1 MSEIRVRFA
10 PSPTGK
16 VHIGNIRAAIYNWLF
31 ARHTGGKFL
40 LRVEDTDLERS
51 TPEAIAVLFDCMKWL
66 GLDWDEEVFY
76 QTKNVKRHLEVVDQL
91 LASGHAYKVEKTSR
105 DGKTG
110 VVTMFKMPKEGT
122 IEFDDIVK
130 GHMAKKAEDIQ
141 DFAIVRSDGSPIFHI
156 ANVVDDIDQRVT
168 HIIRGDDHV
177 ENTFKHICIFRAL
190 GAEVPK
196 YGHLSMIVNQQGKP
210 YSKRDGAAFVGE
222 YREQGYLPEAL
233 FNYLLLLGWNPG
245 DDREVLTRE
254 EMVKLFELEKVHVT
268 AAMFDPKKLAWMN
281 GEYIK
286 KIPACEFRDM
296 MVRSAVSEGSSSG
309 SLGEY
314 AVSPRSDLRSAAE
327 HSADKTAASEGN
339 IGTSATAEGSSSR
352 NLGEYAVS
360 ARSDL
365 RSAADLSDADYAVPL
380 RSELCEKGER
390 IAWWDYLANQVQVRT
405 KFLKDIPGAI
415 RCFVSDDYPFDEK
428 AVEKRLKKPGVK
440 ELLLDLVERFSKVE
454 DWTAPAL
461 EAVVKELSQGNGM
474 GPWVHPIR
482 VAVSGRGE
490 GIGLF
495 EMLQLLGKE
504 KTLARLRHAAETLCA

>member
-1 MSEIRVRFA
+1 MSENTRVRFA

-16 VHIGNIRAAIYNWLF
+16 VHIGNIRAAIYNWLY

-76 QTKNVKRHLEVVDQL
+76 QTKNVKRHLEVVDRL
-91 LASGHAYKVEKTSR
+91 LASGRAYKVEKTSR

-110 VVTMFKMPKEGT
+110 VVTMFRMPKEGV

-130 GHMAKKAEDIQ
+130 GHMAKKAEDVQ

-177 ENTFKHICIFRAL
+177 ENTFKHIEIFKAL
-190 GAEVPK
+190 GAPVPK
-196 YGHLSMIVNQQGKP
+196 YAHLSMIVNQQGKP

-222 YREQGYLPEAL
+222 YRDEGYHPEAL

-245 DDREVLTRE
+245 DDREVLSRE
-254 EMVKLFELEKVHVT
+254 EMVSLFELEKVHVT
-268 AAMFDPKKLAWMN
+268 AAKFDIKKLQWMN
-281 GEYIK
+281 GEYVK
-286 KIPACEFRDM
+286 KIPQADFVKELKKR
-296 MVRSAVSEGSSSG
+296 
-309 SLGEY
+309 
-314 AVSPRSDLRSAAE
+314 AAE
-327 HSADKTAASEGN
+327 VEGGNAGAAE
-339 IGTSATAEGSSSR
+339 
-352 NLGEYAVS
+352 
-360 ARSDL
+360 
-365 RSAADLSDADYAVPL
+365 
-380 RSELCEKGER
+380 ER
-390 IAWWDYLANQVQVRT
+390 GDDWWNYLAEQLQPRT
-405 KFLKDIPGAI
+405 KLMKDIPAAI
-415 RCFVSDDYPFDEK
+415 RCFVADDFPFDEK
-428 AVEKRLKKPGVK
+428 AVEKRLRKEGVK
-440 ELLLDLVERFSKVE
+440 ATLLDLAERFANAPE
-454 DWTAPAL
+454 WTAPRL
-461 EAVVKELSQGNGM
+461 EELVKELSQGNGM

-495 EMLQLLGKE
+495 EMLQLLGRE
-504 KTLARLRHAAETLCA
+504 KTLARLRSAAEKYAL

>member
-1 MSEIRVRFA
+1 MSENTRVRFA

-16 VHIGNIRAAIYNWLF
+16 VHIGNIRAAIYNWLY

-76 QTKNVKRHLEVVDQL
+76 QTKNVKRHLEVVDKL
-91 LASGHAYKVEKTSR
+91 LASGRAYKVEKTSR

-110 VVTMFKMPKEGT
+110 VVTMFRMPKEGV

-130 GHMAKKAEDIQ
+130 GHMAKKAEDVQ

-177 ENTFKHICIFRAL
+177 ENTFKHIEIFKAL
-190 GAEVPK
+190 GAPVPK
-196 YGHLSMIVNQQGKP
+196 YAHLSMIVNQQGKP

-222 YREQGYLPEAL
+222 YRDEGYLPEAL

-245 DDREVLTRE
+245 DDREVLSRE
-254 EMVKLFELEKVHVT
+254 EMVSLFELEKVHVT
-268 AAMFDPKKLAWMN
+268 AAKFDIKKLQWMN
-281 GEYIK
+281 GEYVK
-286 KIPACEFRDM
+286 KIPKTEFRDM
-296 MVRSAVSEGSSSG
+296 LVSSSASEGSSSG
-309 SLGEY
+309 TLGEY
-314 AVSPRSDLRSAAE
+314 AVSLRSDLR
-327 HSADKTAASEGN
+327 D
-339 IGTSATAEGSSSR
+339 
-352 NLGEYAVS
+352 VS
-360 ARSDL
+360 
-365 RSAADLSDADYAVPL
+365 
-380 RSELCEKGER
+380 ER
-390 IAWWDYLANQVQVRT
+390 IAWWDYLAEQLQPRT
-405 KFLKDIPGAI
+405 KLMKDIPAAI
-415 RCFVSDDYPFDEK
+415 RCFVSDDFPFDEK
-428 AVEKRLKKPGVK
+428 AVEKRLRKEGVK
-440 ELLLDLVERFSKVE
+440 ATLLDLAERFANAPE
-454 DWTAPAL
+454 WTAPAL
-461 EAVVKELSQGNGM
+461 EALVKELSQGNGM

-495 EMLQLLGKE
+495 EMLQLLGRE
-504 KTLARLRHAAETLCA
+504 KTLARLRSAAEKYAL

>member
-1 MSEIRVRFA
+1 MSEEIRVRFA

-51 TPEAIAVLFDCMKWL
+51 TPEAIQVLFECMKWL
-66 GLDWDEEVFY
+66 GLDYDEEVFY
-76 QTKNVKRHLEVVDQL
+76 QTKNVQRHLAVAEQL
-91 LASGHAYKVEKTSR
+91 LASGHAYKVERTSR

-110 VVTMFKMPKEGT
+110 VVTMFKMPKDGT

-130 GHMAKKAEDIQ
+130 GHLAKKAEDIQ
-141 DFAIVRSDGSPIFHI
+141 DFAIVRSDGSPIFHL

-177 ENTFKHICIFRAL
+177 ENTFKHICIFKAL
-190 GAEVPK
+190 GAPVPK

-245 DDREVLTRE
+245 DDREILTRE

-286 KIPACEFRDM
+286 KIPAADFKAELQKR
-296 MVRSAVSEGSSSG
+296 VA
-309 SLGEY
+309 
-314 AVSPRSDLRSAAE
+314 AATDLAGKS
-327 HSADKTAASEGN
+327 
-339 IGTSATAEGSSSR
+339 
-352 NLGEYAVS
+352 
-360 ARSDL
+360 
-365 RSAADLSDADYAVPL
+365 LSDAAAAPRPD
-380 RSELCEKGER
+380 G
-390 IAWWDYLANQVQVRT
+390 WWEYLVEQLQPRT
-405 KFLKDIPGAI
+405 KVLNDMPGNCL
-415 RCFVSDDYPFDEK
+415 CFFTDDYPVDPK

-440 ELLLDLVERFSKVE
+440 ETLLDLVTRFEAVE

-461 EAVVKELSQGNGM
+461 ENVVKALSQGNGM

-504 KTLARLRHAAETLCA
+504 KTLARLRKAADELAE

>member
-1 MSEIRVRFA
+1 MSDIRVRFA

-51 TPEAIAVLFDCMKWL
+51 TPEAIQVLFDCMKWL

-91 LASGHAYKVEKTSR
+91 LASGHAYKVERTSR
-105 DGKTG
+105 EGKTG
-110 VVTMFKMPKEGT
+110 IVTMFRMPKEGT

-190 GAEVPK
+190 GAEVPR
-196 YGHLSMIVNQQGKP
+196 YAHLSMIVNQQGKP

-286 KIPACEFRDM
+286 KIPAAEFRDM
-296 MVRSAVSEGSSSG
+296 LVRSSASEGSSSG

-314 AVSPRSDLRSAAE
+314 AVSLRPDLR
-327 HSADKTAASEGN
+327 DAS
-339 IGTSATAEGSSSR
+339 
-352 NLGEYAVS
+352 
-360 ARSDL
+360 
-365 RSAADLSDADYAVPL
+365 
-380 RSELCEKGER
+380 ER
-390 IAWWDYLANQVQVRT
+390 IAWWDYLAAQIQVRT
-405 KFLKDIPGAI
+405 KFLTGLGDSI
-415 RCFVSDDYPFDEK
+415 RCFVSDDFPFDEK

-440 ELLLDLVERFSKVE
+440 ALLLDLAERFEKVA
-454 DWTAPAL
+454 DWSAPAL

-495 EMLQLLGKE
+495 EMLQLLGRE
-504 KTLARLRHAAETLCA
+504 TTLARLRKAADTLAME

>member
-1 MSEIRVRFA
+1 MSDIRVRFA

-16 VHIGNIRAAIYNWLF
+16 VHIGNIRAAIYNWLY

-40 LRVEDTDLERS
+40 LRIEDTDLERS
-51 TPEAIAVLFDCMKWL
+51 TPEAIKALIECMEWL
-66 GLDWDEEVFY
+66 KLDWDEEVFY

-110 VVTMFKMPKEGT
+110 VVTMFRMPKEGV

-177 ENTFKHICIFRAL
+177 ENTFKHICIFKAL
-190 GAEVPK
+190 GAPVPK

-222 YREQGYLPEAL
+222 FREQGYLPEAL

-245 DDREVLTRE
+245 DDREVLSRD

-268 AAMFDPKKLAWMN
+268 AAMFDLKKLQWMN
-281 GEYIK
+281 GEYVK
-286 KIPACEFRDM
+286 RLPRDVFEAELRKRVESAGLSVPDGFNMPALIDQM
-296 MVRSAVSEGSSSG
+296 
-309 SLGEY
+309 
-314 AVSPRSDLRSAAE
+314 
-327 HSADKTAASEGN
+327 
-339 IGTSATAEGSSSR
+339 
-352 NLGEYAVS
+352 
-360 ARSDL
+360 
-365 RSAADLSDADYAVPL
+365 
-380 RSELCEKGER
+380 
-390 IAWWDYLANQVQVRT
+390 QVRT
-405 KFLKDIPGAI
+405 KFLNDMPANVAY
-415 RCFVSDDYPFDEK
+415 FFTDDYPYDEK
-428 AVEKRLKKPGVK
+428 SVEKRLKKDGVK
-440 ELLLDLVERFSKVE
+440 DTLLDLVQRFSGVAE
-454 DWTAPAL
+454 WTAPAL
-461 EAVVKELSQGNGM
+461 ESVIKELSQGNGM

-482 VAVSGRGE
+482 VAVSGRMDGP
-490 GIGLF
+490 GLF
-495 EMLQLLGKE
+495 EMLEILGRE
-504 KTLARLRHAAETLCA
+504 KTLARLKKTADML

>member
-1 MSEIRVRFA
+1 MENQIRVRFA

-51 TPEAIAVLFDCMKWL
+51 TPEAIQALFECMEWL
-66 GLDWDEEVFY
+66 GLDYDEEVFY

-91 LASGHAYKVEKTSR
+91 IASGHAYKVEKTSR

-110 VVTMFKMPKEGT
+110 VVTMFRMPKEGV

-190 GAEVPK
+190 GAPVPK

-222 YREQGYLPEAL
+222 FRAEGYLPDAL

-245 DDREVLTRE
+245 DEREVLTRD
-254 EMVKLFELEKVHVT
+254 EMVALFELEKVHVT
-268 AAMFDPKKLAWMN
+268 AARFDIKKLQWMN

-286 KIPACEFRDM
+286 RLPRD
-296 MVRSAVSEGSSSG
+296 VFEAE
-309 SLGEY
+309 
-314 AVSPRSDLRSAAE
+314 LRSRVAAAGL
-327 HSADKTAASEGN
+327 SIPDN
-339 IGTSATAEGSSSR
+339 F
-352 NLGEYAVS
+352 
-360 ARSDL
+360 DL
-365 RSAADLSDADYAVPL
+365 PFLI
-380 RSELCEKGER
+380 E
-390 IAWWDYLANQVQVRT
+390 QMQVRT
-405 KFLKDIPGAI
+405 KFLNDMPGNIAY
-415 RCFVSDDYPFDEK
+415 FFTDDYAIDEK

-440 ELLLDLVERFSKVE
+440 ETLVDLVQRFSAIADA
-454 DWTAPAL
+454 DWTAPKL
-461 EAVVKELSQGNGM
+461 EELVKGLSQGNGM

-482 VAVSGRGE
+482 VAVSGRME
-490 GIGLF
+490 GPGLF
-495 EMLQLLGKE
+495 EMLQLLGK
-504 KTLARLRHAAETLCA
+504 TTTIARLQKTADAL

>member
-1 MSEIRVRFA
+1 MSEVRVRFA

-16 VHIGNIRAAIYNWLF
+16 VHIGNIRAAIYNYLF

-66 GLDWDEEVFY
+66 GLDYDEEVFY
-76 QTKNVKRHLEVVDQL
+76 QTKNVKRHLEVVEEL
-91 LASGHAYKVEKTSR
+91 KAKGFAYECEKTSR

-110 VVTMFKMPKEGT
+110 KVVMFKMPKEGV

-156 ANVVDDIDQRVT
+156 ANVVDDIDQKVT

-177 ENTFKHICIFRAL
+177 ENTFKHICIFKAL
-190 GAEVPK
+190 GAPVPK

-222 YREQGYLPEAL
+222 YRDEGYLPEAL

-254 EMVKLFELEKVHVT
+254 EMIKEFDLEKVHVT
-268 AAMFDPKKLAWMN
+268 AAKFDLKKLQWMN
-281 GEYIK
+281 GEYVK
-286 KIPACEFRDM
+286 KIPAEEFQGLLKNAIDGNREQ
-296 MVRSAVSEGSSSG
+296 STAVDGAW
-309 SLGEY
+309 LG
-314 AVSPRSDLRSAAE
+314 
-327 HSADKTAASEGN
+327 
-339 IGTSATAEGSSSR
+339 
-352 NLGEYAVS
+352 
-360 ARSDL
+360 
-365 RSAADLSDADYAVPL
+365 
-380 RSELCEKGER
+380 
-390 IAWWDYLANQVQVRT
+390 YLAEQVQPRT
-405 KFLKDIPGAI
+405 KFLSKIADGLEYL
-415 RCFVSDDYPFDEK
+415 FTDDYPVDEK
-428 AVEKRLKKPGVK
+428 AVEKRLKKEGAK
-440 ELLLDLVERFSKVE
+440 K
-454 DWTAPAL
+454 AL
-461 EAVVKELSQGNGM
+461 EEVIALFAAVAEGDWLATKLEELVKGLSQGNGM
-474 GPWVHPIR
+474 GAWVHPIR

-495 EMLQLLGKE
+495 EMLQLLGKA
-504 KTLARLRHAAETLCA
+504 KTLERLESALAIAV

>member
-91 LASGHAYKVEKTSR
+91 LASGHAYKVERTSR

-110 VVTMFKMPKEGT
+110 VVTMFKMPKEGV

-254 EMVKLFELEKVHVT
+254 EMIKLFELEKVHVT

-286 KIPACEFRDM
+286 KIPHDEFVKEVKSR
-296 MVRSAVSEGSSSG
+296 A
-309 SLGEY
+309 GE
-314 AVSPRSDLRSAAE
+314 AHAHD
-327 HSADKTAASEGN
+327 D
-339 IGTSATAEGSSSR
+339 
-352 NLGEYAVS
+352 
-360 ARSDL
+360 
-365 RSAADLSDADYAVPL
+365 
-380 RSELCEKGER
+380 
-390 IAWWDYLANQVQVRT
+390 AWWSYLADQLQVRT
-405 KFLKDIPGAI
+405 KFLNDIPAAVK
-415 RCFVSDDYPFDEK
+415 CFVSDDFEFDPK
-428 AVEKRLKKPGVK
+428 AVEKRLRKPGVK
-440 ELLLDLVERFSKVE
+440 ATLLDLVERFSKVE

-461 EAVVKELSQGNGM
+461 EALVKELSQGNGM

-504 KTLARLRHAAETLCA
+504 KTLSRLRHAAETLASE

>member
-1 MSEIRVRFA
+1 MSDIRVRFA

-51 TPEAIAVLFDCMKWL
+51 TPEAIQVLFECMEWL
-66 GLDWDEEVFY
+66 GLDYDEEVFY
-76 QTKNVKRHLEVVDQL
+76 QTKNVKRHLEAVEEL
-91 LASGHAYKVEKTSR
+91 KRIGRAYEVEKTSR

-110 VVTMFKMPKEGT
+110 IVTMFRMPKEGT

-156 ANVVDDIDQRVT
+156 ANVVDDIDQRIT

-177 ENTFKHICIFRAL
+177 ENTFKHIEIFKAL
-190 GAEVPK
+190 GAPIPK

-222 YREQGYLPEAL
+222 YREAGYLPEAL

-245 DDREVLTRE
+245 DDREVLTKE
-254 EMVKLFELEKVHVT
+254 EMIRLFELEKVHVT

-286 KIPACEFRDM
+286 QIPP
-296 MVRSAVSEGSSSG
+296 AVFQDEILRALPPEQAAIAAAKSE
-309 SLGEY
+309 
-314 AVSPRSDLRSAAE
+314 
-327 HSADKTAASEGN
+327 
-339 IGTSATAEGSSSR
+339 
-352 NLGEYAVS
+352 
-360 ARSDL
+360 
-365 RSAADLSDADYAVPL
+365 
-380 RSELCEKGER
+380 
-390 IAWWDYLANQVQVRT
+390 AWWNLLIAQIQPRT
-405 KFLKDIPGAI
+405 KFLKDLATSLTY
-415 RCFVSDDYPFDEK
+415 FFTEDYPIDPK
-428 AVEKRLKKPGVK
+428 AVEKRLAKPGVK
-440 ELLLDLVERFSKVE
+440 EILLDLIPRFE
-454 DWTAPAL
+454 AIADWTAPVL
-461 EAVVKELSQGNGM
+461 EAMVKELSQGNGM

-482 VAVSGRGE
+482 VAVSGRTE
-490 GIGLF
+490 GPGLF
-495 EMLQLLGKE
+495 EMLELLGKE
-504 KTLARLRHAAETLCA
+504 TTIARLSKTAKNV

>member
-1 MSEIRVRFA
+1 MAEEIRVRFA

-16 VHIGNIRAAIYNWLF
+16 VHIGNIRAAIYNWLY
-31 ARHTGGKFL
+31 ARHVGGKFL

-51 TPEAIAVLFDCMKWL
+51 TPEAIQVLFECMEWL
-66 GLDWDEEVFY
+66 GLDYDEEVFY
-76 QTKNVKRHLEVVDQL
+76 QTKNVKRHLEVVDRL
-91 LASGHAYKVEKTSR
+91 IASGHAYKCEKTSR

-110 VVTMFKMPKEGT
+110 TVVMFRMPKEGV
-122 IEFDDIVK
+122 IEYDDIVK
-130 GHMAKKAEDIQ
+130 GHMAKKAEDIP

-190 GAEVPK
+190 GAPVPK

-233 FNYLLLLGWNPG
+233 FNYLLLLGWNPC
-245 DDREVLTRE
+245 DDREVLTRD
-254 EMVKLFELEKVHVT
+254 EMIRLFELEKVHVT

-281 GEYIK
+281 GEYVK
-286 KIPACEFRDM
+286 QIPHDTFKAELKSR
-296 MVRSAVSEGSSSG
+296 VSGLKSSDVHD
-309 SLGEY
+309 E
-314 AVSPRSDLRSAAE
+314 
-327 HSADKTAASEGN
+327 
-339 IGTSATAEGSSSR
+339 
-352 NLGEYAVS
+352 
-360 ARSDL
+360 
-365 RSAADLSDADYAVPL
+365 
-380 RSELCEKGER
+380 
-390 IAWWDYLANQVQVRT
+390 AWWDYLVDQIQPRT
-405 KFLKDIPGAI
+405 KFLNDMPGNSL
-415 RCFVSDDYPFDEK
+415 CFFTDDYPFDEK
-428 AVEKRLKKPGVK
+428 AVAKRLAKDGVK
-440 ELLLDLVERFSKVE
+440 ATLLDLVERFSKVD
-454 DWTAPAL
+454 DWRASAL
-461 EAVVKELSQGNGM
+461 EEMVKGLSQGQGM

-504 KTLARLRHAAETLCA
+504 KTLARLRAAADKYCL

>member
-1 MSEIRVRFA
+1 MSDIRVRFA

-51 TPEAIAVLFDCMKWL
+51 TPEAIQVLFECMEWL
-66 GLDWDEEVFY
+66 GLDYDEEVFY

-156 ANVVDDIDQRVT
+156 ANVVDDIDQKVT

-190 GAEVPK
+190 GAPVPQ

-254 EMVKLFELEKVHVT
+254 EMIKLFKLEDVHVT

-286 KIPACEFRDM
+286 KIPADEFKAKVKAAAAKLGAAADFYDEAGWDYLCAQIQPRTKFLNDLDTSL
-296 MVRSAVSEGSSSG
+296 VCFFKDDFEFDPKAVDKRLKKEGVKDILVDLVARFSAVSE
-309 SLGEY
+309 
-314 AVSPRSDLRSAAE
+314 
-327 HSADKTAASEGN
+327 
-339 IGTSATAEGSSSR
+339 
-352 NLGEYAVS
+352 
-360 ARSDL
+360 
-365 RSAADLSDADYAVPL
+365 
-380 RSELCEKGER
+380 
-390 IAWWDYLANQVQVRT
+390 
-405 KFLKDIPGAI
+405 
-415 RCFVSDDYPFDEK
+415 
-428 AVEKRLKKPGVK
+428 
-440 ELLLDLVERFSKVE
+440 
-454 DWTAPAL
+454 WTAPTL
-461 EAVVKELSQGNGM
+461 EELVKGLSQGNGM

-504 KTLARLRHAAETLCA
+504 KTLARLQKAADTMAL

>member
-1 MSEIRVRFA
+1 MAETRVRFA

-16 VHIGNIRAAIYNWLF
+16 VHIGNIRAAIYNWLY

-51 TPEAIAVLFDCMKWL
+51 TPEAIKALFECMEWL

-76 QTKNVKRHLEVVDQL
+76 QTKNVKRHLEVVDRL
-91 LASGHAYKVEKTSR
+91 LASGYAYKVEKTSR

-110 VVTMFKMPKEGT
+110 VVTMFRMPKEGV

-190 GAEVPK
+190 GAEVPR
-196 YGHLSMIVNQQGKP
+196 YAHLSMIVNQQGKP

-222 YREQGYLPEAL
+222 FREQGYLPEAL

-245 DDREVLTRE
+245 DDREVLPRD
-254 EMVKLFELEKVHVT
+254 EMVRLFELEKVHVT
-268 AAMFDPKKLAWMN
+268 AAMFDPKKLLWMN
-281 GEYIK
+281 GEYVK
-286 KIPACEFRDM
+286 KIPAAEF
-296 MVRSAVSEGSSSG
+296 VSEVKARVSS
-309 SLGEY
+309 L
-314 AVSPRSDLRSAAE
+314 VSPVPERSD
-327 HSADKTAASEGN
+327 
-339 IGTSATAEGSSSR
+339 
-352 NLGEYAVS
+352 
-360 ARSDL
+360 
-365 RSAADLSDADYAVPL
+365 
-380 RSELCEKGER
+380 
-390 IAWWDYLANQVQVRT
+390 AWWDYLASQLQPRT
-405 KFLKDIPGAI
+405 KFLADIPSMA
-415 RCFVSDDYPFDEK
+415 RCFVSDDFPFDEK
-428 AVEKRLKKPGVK
+428 AVAKRLAKPGVK
-440 ELLLDLVERFSKVE
+440 ELLLDLVERFSKAG
-454 DWTAPAL
+454 DWSAPAL
-461 EAVVKELSQGNGM
+461 EAVVKELSQGGGM
-474 GPWVHPIR
+474 GPWVHPVR

-495 EMLQLLGKE
+495 EMLQLLGRE
-504 KTLARLRHAAETLCA
+504 KTLSRLRRAAEEMCGCETEGGNG

>member
-1 MSEIRVRFA
+1 MSEEIRVRFA

-51 TPEAIAVLFDCMKWL
+51 TPEAIQVLFDCMKWL
-66 GLDWDEEVFY
+66 GLDYDEEVFY
-76 QTKNVKRHLEVVDQL
+76 QTKNAPRHLAVAEQL
-91 LASGHAYKVEKTSR
+91 LASGHAYKVERTSR

-110 VVTMFKMPKEGT
+110 VVTMFRMPKEGV

-130 GHMAKKAEDIQ
+130 GHMAKKAEDIP
-141 DFAIVRSDGSPIFHI
+141 DFAIVRSDGSPIFHL

-177 ENTFKHICIFRAL
+177 ENTFKHICLFRAL
-190 GAEVPK
+190 GAPIPK

-245 DDREVLTRE
+245 DDREILTRE
-254 EMVKLFELEKVHVT
+254 EMIRLFELEKAHVT

-286 KIPACEFRDM
+286 RIPHEAFKAELKRRVATVGLATGAQDAE
-296 MVRSAVSEGSSSG
+296 RAAAGAG
-309 SLGEY
+309 L
-314 AVSPRSDLRSAAE
+314 ANSPAE
-327 HSADKTAASEGN
+327 AHDE
-339 IGTSATAEGSSSR
+339 
-352 NLGEYAVS
+352 
-360 ARSDL
+360 
-365 RSAADLSDADYAVPL
+365 
-380 RSELCEKGER
+380 
-390 IAWWDYLANQVQVRT
+390 AWWDYLVEQVQPRT
-405 KFLKDIPGAI
+405 KVLNDLPGNCL
-415 RCFVSDDYPFDEK
+415 CFFTDDYPFDAK

-440 ELLLDLVERFSKVE
+440 EILLDLVTRFAAVT
-454 DWTAPAL
+454 DWTAPKL
-461 EAVVKELSQGNGM
+461 EELVKGLSQGNGM

-504 KTLARLRHAAETLCA
+504 KTLARLKKAADELASS

>member
-1 MSEIRVRFA
+1 MSDIRVRFA

-16 VHIGNIRAAIYNWLF
+16 VHIGNIRAAIYNWLY

-40 LRVEDTDLERS
+40 LRIEDTDLERS
-51 TPEAIAVLFDCMKWL
+51 TPEAIKALFECMEWL
-66 GLDWDEEVFY
+66 KLDWDEEVFY

-110 VVTMFKMPKEGT
+110 VVTMFRMPKEGV

-177 ENTFKHICIFRAL
+177 ENTFKHICIFKAL
-190 GAEVPK
+190 GAPVPK

-222 YREQGYLPEAL
+222 FREQGYLPEAL

-245 DDREVLTRE
+245 DDREVLSRD

-268 AAMFDPKKLAWMN
+268 AAMFDLKKLQWMN
-281 GEYIK
+281 GEYVK
-286 KIPACEFRDM
+286 RLPRDVFEAELRKRVESVGLSVPDGFNM
-296 MVRSAVSEGSSSG
+296 SA
-309 SLGEY
+309 LI
-314 AVSPRSDLRSAAE
+314 D
-327 HSADKTAASEGN
+327 
-339 IGTSATAEGSSSR
+339 
-352 NLGEYAVS
+352 
-360 ARSDL
+360 
-365 RSAADLSDADYAVPL
+365 
-380 RSELCEKGER
+380 
-390 IAWWDYLANQVQVRT
+390 QMQVRT
-405 KFLKDIPGAI
+405 KFLNDMPANVAY
-415 RCFVSDDYPFDEK
+415 FFTDDYPYDEK
-428 AVEKRLKKPGVK
+428 SVEKRLKKDGVK
-440 ELLLDLVERFSKVE
+440 DTLLDLVQRFSGVAE
-454 DWTAPAL
+454 WTAPAL
-461 EAVVKELSQGNGM
+461 ESVIKELSQGNGM

-482 VAVSGRGE
+482 VAVSGRMDGP
-490 GIGLF
+490 GLF
-495 EMLQLLGKE
+495 EMLEILGRE
-504 KTLARLRHAAETLCA
+504 KTLARLKKTADML